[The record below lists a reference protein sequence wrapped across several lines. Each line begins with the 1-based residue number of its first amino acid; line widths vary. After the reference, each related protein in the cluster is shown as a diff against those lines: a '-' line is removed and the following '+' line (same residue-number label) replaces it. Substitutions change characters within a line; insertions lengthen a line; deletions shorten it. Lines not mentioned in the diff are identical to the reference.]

1 METMDRLMLQKT
13 TKVSGTF
20 FIIGGGGLS
29 VGLTV
34 KSTLL
39 ICIL

>member
-20 FIIGGGGLS
+20 FIIGGGGLI
-29 VGLTV
+29 VGVTI
-34 KSTLL
+34 KSTL
-39 ICIL
+39 

>member
-20 FIIGGGGLS
+20 SIIGGGGLI
-29 VGLTV
+29 VGVTI
-34 KSTLL
+34 KSTL
-39 ICIL
+39 

>member
-20 FIIGGGGLS
+20 FIIGGGWLI
-29 VGLTV
+29 VGVVV
-34 KSTLL
+34 KSTL
-39 ICIL
+39 